1 MDNVRRLDP
10 VAPDAEIIAKAARI
24 IKRGGTVAFP
34 TETVYGL
41 GANALDDQACKEIFV
56 AKGRQQDNPIIVHVS
71 DFEQIENVTC
81 GLPEKT
87 KEVFERVWPG
97 PLSVVLKKKNIGEVP
112 TAGLGTVAIR
122 MPAHRIPLELIRKS
136 GVPIAAPSAN
146 KSGSPS
152 PVYAQEVIEDLGDKV
167 DLILDGGPSYFGV
180 ESTVIMF
187 KGEEIILL
195 RPGAFSAEDLK
206 RIFGVKVKFSGQ
218 TSGVPISPGMKYRHY
233 APEKELV
240 LARTEE
246 KILEICKKGN
256 VLFIGSSEMARK
268 VNSDSIVLG
277 SKDDLFEVARNLFP
291 SFRKLDKSPYSMGL
305 IEGFEEKGIG
315 LAIMNRI
322 VKATSG
328 REA

>member
-1 MDNVRRLDP
+1 
-10 VAPDAEIIAKAARI
+10 
-24 IKRGGTVAFP
+24 
-34 TETVYGL
+34 
-41 GANALDDQACKEIFV
+41 
-56 AKGRQQDNPIIVHVS
+56 
-71 DFEQIENVTC
+71 
-81 GLPEKT
+81 
-87 KEVFERVWPG
+87 
-97 PLSVVLKKKNIGEVP
+97 
-112 TAGLGTVAIR
+112 
-122 MPAHRIPLELIRKS
+122 
-136 GVPIAAPSAN
+136 
-146 KSGSPS
+146 
-152 PVYAQEVIEDLGDKV
+152 
-167 DLILDGGPSYFGV
+167 
-180 ESTVIMF
+180 
-187 KGEEIILL
+187 
-195 RPGAFSAEDLK
+195 
-206 RIFGVKVKFSGQ
+206 
-218 TSGVPISPGMKYRHY
+218 MKYRHY

-291 SFRKLDKSPYSMGL
+291 SFRKLDKSPYSMGV

>member
-152 PVYAQEVIEDLGDKV
+152 PVYAHEVIEDLGDKV

-291 SFRKLDKSPYSMGL
+291 SFRKLDKSPYSMGV